1 MHQVCCKNYTIG
13 ILDLKGLLPHF
24 LCAFTLLQFIFHRF
38 VGREKQKDW
47 LRIFKGDD
55 GACWSYLGKTGGE
68 QPLSLGKG
76 CPGTGVVTHEIM
88 HTLGK

>member
-1 MHQVCCKNYTIG
+1 MQIIIY
-13 ILDLKGLLPHF
+13 
-24 LCAFTLLQFIFHRF
+24 RF
-38 VGREKQKDW
+38 VGRKKQKDY

-55 GACWSYLGKTGGE
+55 GACWSYLGKTGGG

-88 HTLGK
+88 HTLGKQ